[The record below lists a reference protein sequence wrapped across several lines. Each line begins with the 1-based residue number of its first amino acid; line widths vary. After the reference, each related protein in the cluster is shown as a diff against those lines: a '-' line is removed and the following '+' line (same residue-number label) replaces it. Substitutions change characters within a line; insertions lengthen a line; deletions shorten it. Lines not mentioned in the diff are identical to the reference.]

1 MYIIIGILAL
11 VILIQTWV
19 LWTYQRQIKD
29 ICRQL
34 SFLQKHDS
42 NMIITH
48 EISWGRIRELV
59 ELLNGW
65 NTKHKKERNEYLEK
79 EKKIAEIYTSL
90 SHDIR
95 TPLTSLDGYVQLLGA
110 SESQEEQKRYLYIV
124 QERITSL
131 KDMLE
136 ELFTYT
142 KLKNESYQLEI
153 TECCVNKILK
163 NTIFSY
169 FEDWQRRGIEPEIE
183 ITDKLLYIQGNSQG
197 LRRVIQNIVKNAL
210 DHGEKKIGI
219 SLQEAENRAV
229 LKVSNYVENAEEIDV
244 SQVFE
249 RFYKQDKARSHTSTG
264 LGLSIAREFVCRMNG
279 EIAADVAE
287 KEFCITIRF
296 PLAM

>member
-11 VILIQTWV
+11 VILIQTWI
-19 LWTYQRQIKD
+19 LWIYQRQIKD

-59 ELLNGW
+59 ELLNRW
-65 NTKHKKERNEYLEK
+65 STKHKKERSEYLEK

-95 TPLTSLDGYVQLLGA
+95 TPLTSLDGYVQLLGE
-110 SESQEEQKRYLYIV
+110 SEKPEEQKRYLYIV

-153 TECCVNKILK
+153 TKCCVNKILK

-169 FEDWQRRGIEPEIE
+169 FEEWQKHQIEPEIE
-183 ITDKLLYIQGNSQG
+183 ITDKLLHIQGNTQG

-219 SLQEAENRAV
+219 SLQEVENQAV
-229 LKVSNYVENAEEIDV
+229 LKVSNHVENAEEIDV

-264 LGLSIAREFVCRMNG
+264 LGLSIAKEFVSRMNG
-279 EIAADVAE
+279 EITADAAG
-287 KEFCITIRF
+287 KEFCITIKL
-296 PLAM
+296 PLVM